1 MVGSTGGRNGRPGR
15 GLGWSLRTRVFAVVA
30 LGAVPALTGAA
41 IGTVALSSVNDKV
54 AQINQQ
60 SVRTM
65 IQLADLRDMEGD
77 MRVNLRDLFT
87 ASDVVT
93 ATTALRETDDQMD
106 ADLAAYLREHG
117 SRSDAEGRL
126 ALEFAAKLEDWRNA
140 RNTDVV
146 APLLAG
152 DSAKAKVGLIG
163 TTSSAD
169 GAMAGPLDRLFD
181 LESAGAQERQ
191 KAAQQAYTT
200 GRALILT
207 VVLVGLVLSALAALL
222 LIRRPVLLLRRIT
235 DVVASGDV
243 VARVGTTDSSD
254 LGRLG
259 AALDRTLATISR
271 QQDDLA
277 AQQAD
282 RERQTALNF
291 QRQESAEREV
301 RERAQVII
309 NETSTAV
316 IAELKDVLEQAEAVR
331 SASAEI
337 DKRVGD
343 ADAMTRAVVDR
354 AGSADT
360 VVEAVTGS
368 LRRVAGIAQLIA
380 GVAEQ
385 TNLLALNATIE
396 AARAGD
402 AGRGF
407 SVVANEVKELAAE
420 TGRSTG
426 EISATVSALETDAS
440 AMAATIQEMSQGV
453 GTMSD
458 ATGRVSEVAAR
469 QRESVER
476 LDQCVQEAI
485 TRIGAMSQLT
495 ERLERRQA
503 RRVAVG
509 VTAVASWAGRRE
521 DCEIVDLSETGARL
535 HLDGPLPDTGDEL
548 VLEVTSPSYTATL
561 RGTVVRQVGTPAQ
574 EVGATFLTLSSTE
587 MAQLRDYLA
596 SLTGTLSV

>member
-65 IQLADLRDMEGD
+65 ILLADLRDMEGD
-77 MRVNLRDLFT
+77 MRVKLRDLFT

-93 ATTALRETDDQMD
+93 ASTALRETDDKMD
-106 ADLAAYLREHG
+106 ADLAAYLHSHG
-117 SRSDAEGRL
+117 SRTDTEGKI
-126 ALEFAAKLEDWRNA
+126 ALEFGARLEDWRNV
-140 RNTDVV
+140 RNADVV
-146 APLLAG
+146 SPLMVG
-152 DSAKAKVGLIG
+152 DTAAAKTGLTGTTAKA
-163 TTSSAD
+163 D
-169 GAMAGPLDRLFD
+169 EAMAGPLDHLFE
-181 LESAGAQERQ
+181 LESAGAEDRQ

-200 GRALILT
+200 GRALILG
-207 VVLVGLVLSALAALL
+207 VVLLGLLLSAVAALL

-243 VARVGTTDSSD
+243 DARVGTTDSSD

-259 AALDRTLATISR
+259 AALDLTLATISR
-271 QQDDLA
+271 QRDDLA
-277 AQQAD
+277 AQQSARD
-282 RERQTALNF
+282 RQTALNF

-301 RERAQVII
+301 RERAQSVI
-309 NETSTAV
+309 NETSVAV

-331 SASAEI
+331 AASAEI

-503 RRVAVG
+503 RRVSVG
-509 VTAVASWAGRRE
+509 LTAVAQCAGRRE
-521 DCEIVDLSETGARL
+521 ACEIVDLSETGARL
-535 HLDGPLPDTGDEL
+535 HLEAPLPETGDEL
-548 VLEVTSPSYTATL
+548 VLEVESPTYTATL
-561 RGTVVRQVGTPAQ
+561 HGVVVRQVGAPAK
-574 EVGATFLTLSSTE
+574 EVGATFARLSPAE
-587 MAQLRDYLA
+587 AARLRDYLA
-596 SLTGTLSV
+596 SLTGAPAA